1 MAARMLKERWNIDP
15 EIHASV
21 GTVAKEVFNFPVRLE
36 KRPRNNNQFIIP
48 PLEDRVR
55 RFTFGG
61 RSECFKTGYMESI
74 YYNDVKSLYP
84 RSMLATRC
92 LQITGAKE
100 CELSELD
107 ITGRVADAYGWIE
120 GYFQT
125 NNELVGPAKK
135 SKK

>member
-1 MAARMLKERWNIDP
+1 
-15 EIHASV
+15 
-21 GTVAKEVFNFPVRLE
+21 
-36 KRPRNNNQFIIP
+36 
-48 PLEDRVR
+48 
-55 RFTFGG
+55 
-61 RSECFKTGYMESI
+61 MESI

-84 RSMLATRC
+84 GSMLATRC

-125 NNELVGPAKK
+125 NNELLGTAKK